1 MTPLGTS
8 PTVADVPP
16 YRGRVRATVTI
27 LVDSFLLLPIGLL
40 VALVWA
46 NTAGVSYFRFAH
58 ALRFIVNDIGMVFF
72 VGLVTEEALEAVM
85 PGGALHRWRRTLMP
99 IVAAVGSVLGAT
111 AIYVLYLRERSEFM
125 LLEGWP
131 VAAAQDVALA
141 YFIAKAIFLERR
153 GPVGF
158 LLVMAIVSDAIAI
171 AGVAFWY
178 PTNPETLPVAVG
190 LMAMAI
196 LLAAALRS
204 ARVDTVW
211 LYLVTSG
218 TLSWIACYWSG
229 IQPALALVPVV
240 PFLPHRSR
248 HVGLSAEAQRATP
261 RRFQHIFKYTVQVVL
276 LFYGLVNG
284 GVVIGG
290 EMPGAWAV
298 LLAALLGRPAGILAS
313 IAVGMAAGLRL
324 PVRLHWRELIVV
336 SLAAS
341 AGFTFALFFAAS
353 VIPAGPLLNELKL
366 GALSTAVS
374 AVLAIAAA
382 RLLHVGRFAR
392 EPRRSSRRG
401 RQVTLQ
407 PRATRCCCR
416 AASPTGLQSAPSTPC
431 NVILARRTDERPRI

>member
-1 MTPLGTS
+1 MTPHGRS
-8 PTVADVPP
+8 PTVVDTPSRP
-16 YRGRVRATVTI
+16 GPIRATVTI
-27 LVDSFLLLPIGLL
+27 LVDSFFLLPIGVLI
-40 VALVWA
+40 ALVWA
-46 NTAGVSYFRFAH
+46 NTAGLSYFRFAH

-85 PGGALHRWRRTLMP
+85 PGGALYRWRRTLLP
-99 IVAAVGSVLGAT
+99 IVAAAGSVLGAT

-141 YFIAKAIFLERR
+141 YFIAKAIFRERR

-171 AGVAFWY
+171 ASIVFWY
-178 PTNPETLPVAVG
+178 PTNAQAFGVAIG

-196 LLAAALRS
+196 VLAAALRA
-204 ARVDTVW
+204 ARVDKIW

-248 HVGLSAEAQRATP
+248 NVGLSAEAQRATP
-261 RRFQHIFKYTVQVVL
+261 RRFEHIFKYTVQVVL

-298 LLAALLGRPAGILAS
+298 LLAALVGRPAGVLISIGLA
-313 IAVGMAAGLRL
+313 MAAGLRL
-324 PVRLHWRELIVV
+324 PLRLGWRELIVM

-366 GALSTAVS
+366 GALSTAMS
-374 AVLAIAAA
+374 AVLAFAAA
-382 RLLHVGRFAR
+382 RLLHVGRFVRKAHK
-392 EPRRSSRRG
+392 PNHGG
-401 RQVTLQ
+401 RPSHGIVTG
-407 PRATRCCCR
+407 AT
-416 AASPTGLQSAPSTPC
+416 P
-431 NVILARRTDERPRI
+431 

>member
-1 MTPLGTS
+1 MTPHGTS
-8 PTVADVPP
+8 PTVVDVPQH
-16 YRGRVRATVTI
+16 RGPVRATVTV
-27 LVDSFLLLPIGLL
+27 LVDSFLLLPIGVL

-85 PGGALHRWRRTLMP
+85 PGGALHRWRRTLVP

-171 AGVAFWY
+171 ASIAFWY

-196 LLAAALRS
+196 LLAAALRA
-204 ARVDTVW
+204 ARVDRVW

-248 HVGLSAEAQRATP
+248 RVGLSAEAQRATP
-261 RRFQHIFKYTVQVVL
+261 RRFEHIFKYTVQVVL

-284 GVVIGG
+284 GVVIDG

-298 LLAALLGRPAGILAS
+298 LLAALVGRPAGILAS
-313 IAVGMAAGLRL
+313 IGLAMAAGLRL
-324 PVRLHWRELIVV
+324 PLRLHWRELIVM

-374 AVLAIAAA
+374 AVLAFAAA
-382 RLLHVGRFAR
+382 RVLHVGRFAR
-392 EPRRSSRRG
+392 KPRRWSDSGHGTVRVRG
-401 RQVTLQ
+401 RRRAGDRVPLSTL
-407 PRATRCCCR
+407 P
-416 AASPTGLQSAPSTPC
+416 
-431 NVILARRTDERPRI
+431 E

>member
-1 MTPLGTS
+1 MTPYATS
-8 PTVADVPP
+8 PTVADVPAQ
-16 YRGRVRATVTI
+16 RGSARATVT
-27 LVDSFLLLPIGLL
+27 LVVDSFLLLPIGVL

-85 PGGALHRWRRTLMP
+85 PGGALHRWRRTLLP
-99 IVAAVGSVLGAT
+99 VVAAVGSVLGAT
-111 AIYVLYLRERSEFM
+111 AVYVLYLRQRSEFM
-125 LLEGWP
+125 LLEAWP

-141 YFIAKAIFLERR
+141 YFIAKAIFHERR

-158 LLVMAIVSDAIAI
+158 LLVMAIVSDAIATASI
-171 AGVAFWY
+171 AFWY
-178 PTNPETLPVAVG
+178 PTSQERFPVAVG

-196 LLAAALRS
+196 LVAAVLRR
-204 ARVDTVW
+204 AHVDRIW

-218 TLSWIACYWSG
+218 TLSWVACYWSG

-248 HVGLSAEAQRATP
+248 YVGPSVDAQRATP
-261 RRFQHIFKYTVQVVL
+261 RRFEHIFKYTVQLVL

-298 LLAALLGRPAGILAS
+298 LLAALVGRPVGILAA
-313 IAVGMAAGLRL
+313 IALAVAAGLRL
-324 PVRLHWRELIVV
+324 PLRLHWRELIVMA
-336 SLAAS
+336 LAAS
-341 AGFTFALFFAAS
+341 AGFTFALFFAAA

-374 AVLAIAAA
+374 AILAFAVA
-382 RLLHVGRFAR
+382 RVLHVGRFG
-392 EPRRSSRRG
+392 RRSNHSG
-401 RQVTLQ
+401 RPGHATVAG
-407 PRATRCCCR
+407 ATR
-416 AASPTGLQSAPSTPC
+416 
-431 NVILARRTDERPRI
+431 

>member
-1 MTPLGTS
+1 MTAHSTS
-8 PTVADVPP
+8 PAVMDVPAH
-16 YRGRVRATVTI
+16 RGSARATVAI
-27 LVDSFLLLPIGLL
+27 LVDSFMLLPIG
-40 VALVWA
+40 VVVGLVWA
-46 NTAGVSYFRFAH
+46 NTAGVGYFRFAH
-58 ALRFIVNDIGMVFF
+58 ALRFIVNDVGMVFF

-85 PGGALHRWRRTLMP
+85 PGGALHRWRRTLLP

-125 LLEGWP
+125 LVDGWP
-131 VAAAQDVALA
+131 VAAAMDVALA

-158 LLVMAIVSDAIAI
+158 LLVMAIVSNAIAI
-171 AGVAFWY
+171 ASIAFWY
-178 PTNPETLPVAVG
+178 PISREALPGAVG
-190 LMAMAI
+190 LMAIAI
-196 LLAAALRS
+196 LLSAALR
-204 ARVDTVW
+204 AAHVDRVW

-261 RRFQHIFKYTVQVVL
+261 RRFEHIFKYTVQVVL

-284 GVVIGG
+284 GVVVGG

-298 LLAALLGRPAGILAS
+298 LLAALVGRPAGILAS
-313 IAVGMAAGLRL
+313 IALATAAGLRL
-324 PVRLHWRELIVV
+324 PARLHWRELVVV

-374 AVLAIAAA
+374 AVVAFSAA
-382 RLLHVGRFAR
+382 RLLHVGRFAL
-392 EPRRSSRRG
+392 SRN
-401 RQVTLQ
+401 
-407 PRATRCCCR
+407 RAVIP
-416 AASPTGLQSAPSTPC
+416 AAPSG
-431 NVILARRTDERPRI
+431 

>member
-1 MTPLGTS
+1 MTPRGTS
-8 PTVADVPP
+8 PTVANVPAH
-16 YRGRVRATVTI
+16 RGPVRATVTI
-27 LVDSFLLLPIGLL
+27 LVDSFLLLPIGVL

-85 PGGALHRWRRTLMP
+85 PGGALHRWRRTLLP
-99 IVAAVGSVLGAT
+99 IVAAAGSVLGAT
-111 AIYVLYLRERSEFM
+111 AVYVLYLRERSEFM

-131 VAAAQDVALA
+131 VAAAQDVALG
-141 YFIAKAIFLERR
+141 YFIAKAIFRERR

-158 LLVMAIVSDAIAI
+158 LLVMAIVSDAVAI
-171 AGVAFWY
+171 VSIAFWY
-178 PTNPETLPVAVG
+178 PTTLEMSAVALG
-190 LMAMAI
+190 LMAMAMVV
-196 LLAAALRS
+196 AAVLRR
-204 ARVDTVW
+204 AHVDRIWV
-211 LYLVTSG
+211 YLVTSG
-218 TLSWIACYWSG
+218 TLSWLACYWSG

-261 RRFQHIFKYTVQVVL
+261 RRFEHIFKYGIQVVL
-276 LFYGLVNG
+276 VFYGLVNG
-284 GVVIGG
+284 GVVNGG

-298 LLAALLGRPAGILAS
+298 LLAAFVGRPAGILAS
-313 IAVGMAAGLRL
+313 IAVAMAVGLRL
-324 PVRLHWRELIVV
+324 PFRLHWRELIVV

-374 AVLAIAAA
+374 AVLAFAAA

-392 EPRRSSRRG
+392 ERRPLS
-401 RQVTLQ
+401 V
-407 PRATRCCCR
+407 
-416 AASPTGLQSAPSTPC
+416 
-431 NVILARRTDERPRI
+431 

>member
-1 MTPLGTS
+1 MTTHGTLQ
-8 PTVADVPP
+8 TVVNVPRH
-16 YRGRVRATVTI
+16 RGRVSAAVTL
-27 LVDSFLLLPIGLL
+27 LVDSFLVLPVGVL

-46 NTAGVSYFRFAH
+46 NIAGVSYFRFAH
-58 ALRFIVNDIGMVFF
+58 ALRFVVNDIGMVFF

-85 PGGALHRWRRTLMP
+85 PGGALHRWRRTLLP
-99 IVAAVGSVLGAT
+99 IVAAAGSVLGAT

-125 LLEGWP
+125 LLDGWP

-141 YFIAKAIFLERR
+141 YFIAKAIFRERR

-171 AGVAFWY
+171 ASIAFWY
-178 PTNPETLPVAVG
+178 PTNPEALPVAIGV
-190 LMAMAI
+190 MVMAI
-196 LLAAALRS
+196 LIAAALRVS
-204 ARVDTVW
+204 RVDRLWV
-211 LYLVTSG
+211 YLVTSG

-248 HVGLSAEAQRATP
+248 DVGPSAEAQRATP
-261 RRFQHIFKYTVQVVL
+261 RRFEHIFKYTVQVVL
-276 LFYGLVNG
+276 LLYGLVNG
-284 GVVIGG
+284 GVVIAG

-298 LLAALLGRPAGILAS
+298 LVAALVGRPAGILIS
-313 IAVGMAAGLRL
+313 IALAIGAGLRL
-324 PVRLHWRELIVV
+324 PLRMHWRELIVI

-341 AGFTFALFFAAS
+341 AGFTFALFFAAA

-374 AVLAIAAA
+374 AALAMAAA

-392 EPRRSSRRG
+392 RPPESSHSG
-401 RQVTLQ
+401 HQG
-407 PRATRCCCR
+407 RATVAGATR
-416 AASPTGLQSAPSTPC
+416 
-431 NVILARRTDERPRI
+431 

>member
-1 MTPLGTS
+1 MTRHGSS
-8 PTVADVPP
+8 PAAADVPTP
-16 YRGRVRATVTI
+16 RGAVHATVTI
-27 LVDSFLLLPIGLL
+27 LIDSFLLLPIGLA
-40 VALVWA
+40 VAVVWA

-85 PGGALHRWRRTLMP
+85 PGGALHRWRRTLLP

-111 AIYVLYLRERSEFM
+111 AVYVLYLRDRSEFM
-125 LLEGWP
+125 LLEAWP

-171 AGVAFWY
+171 VSIAFWY
-178 PTNPETLPVAVG
+178 PASPEALPAAVG
-190 LMAMAI
+190 LMTMAI
-196 LLAAALRS
+196 LVAAGLRA
-204 ARVDTVW
+204 ARVDRIW
-211 LYLVTSG
+211 LYLVTGG
-218 TLSWIACYWSG
+218 TLSWVACYWSG
-229 IQPALALVPVV
+229 IQPALALIPVV
-240 PFLPHRSR
+240 PFLPHRAR
-248 HVGLSAEAQRATP
+248 DVGLSAEAQRATP
-261 RRFQHIFKYTVQVVL
+261 RRFEHIFKYTVQVVL

-284 GVVIGG
+284 GVVIAGA
-290 EMPGAWAV
+290 MPGAWAV
-298 LLAALLGRPAGILAS
+298 LLAALVGRPAGILVS
-313 IAVGMAAGLRL
+313 IGLAMTAGLRL

-374 AVLAIAAA
+374 AILAFAAA
-382 RLLHVGRFAR
+382 RLLRVGRFAGQ
-392 EPRRSSRRG
+392 PRQSSRG
-401 RQVTLQ
+401 
-407 PRATRCCCR
+407 
-416 AASPTGLQSAPSTPC
+416 
-431 NVILARRTDERPRI
+431 RPRHVTAAGA